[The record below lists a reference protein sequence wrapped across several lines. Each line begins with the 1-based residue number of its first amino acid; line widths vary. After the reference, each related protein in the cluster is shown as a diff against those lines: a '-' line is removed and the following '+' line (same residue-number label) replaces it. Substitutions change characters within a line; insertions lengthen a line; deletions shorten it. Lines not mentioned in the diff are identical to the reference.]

1 MLNTAVPV
9 VGFAAWSGSGKTTL
23 LVRTLPLLKGMGL
36 RVGVVKHAHHDFE
49 IDYPG
54 KDSYELR
61 KAGAT
66 QMLVGSRKRWALIA
80 EPEAGLDPRLETL
93 LGYLHLDELDLV
105 LVEGFKPEGVPKIEV
120 FRPSLGQPLL
130 APEDPGIVAIAT
142 DDPGA
147 VPLDLPLLDI
157 NTPGEVARFLV
168 DRFLTGHEAAEPSAD
183 ADAQEVGA

>member
-1 MLNTAVPV
+1 MLSTAVPV

-23 LVRTLPLLKGMGL
+23 MVKTLPLLKRMGV

-61 KAGAT
+61 KAGAA
-66 QMLVGSRKRWALIA
+66 QMLVGSRKRWALIT
-80 EPEAGLDPRLETL
+80 EPEHGADPRLETL
-93 LGYLHLDELDLV
+93 LGYLHLDHLDLV
-105 LVEGFKPEGVPKIEV
+105 LVEGFKPEAVAKIEV

-130 APEDPGIVAIAT
+130 ALEDAGIVAVAT

-147 VPLDLPLLDI
+147 VPLDLPVLDI
-157 NTPGEVARFLV
+157 NNPGEVASFLVERFLP
-168 DRFLTGHEAAEPSAD
+168 GHEAAGRPAAAD
-183 ADAQEVGA
+183 A

>member
-1 MLNTAVPV
+1 MLSKELPV
-9 VGFAAWSGSGKTTL
+9 IGFAAWSGSGKTTL
-23 LVRTLPLLKGMGL
+23 MAKTLPLLKGMGV

-80 EPEAGLDPRLETL
+80 EPEDGVDARLETL
-93 LGYLHLDELDLV
+93 LGYLQLDQLDLV
-105 LVEGFKPEGVPKIEV
+105 LVEGFKPEAVPKIEV

-130 APEDPGIVAIAT
+130 AIEDPAIVAVAT

-157 NTPGEVARFLV
+157 NQPMEVARFLV
-168 DRFLTGHEAAEPSAD
+168 ERFLQGHEAATRPAAAD
-183 ADAQEVGA
+183 AHEVSG

>member
-1 MLNTAVPV
+1 MLSAEVPV

-23 LVRTLPLLKGMGL
+23 MVRTLPLLKEMGV

-66 QMLVGSRKRWALIA
+66 QMLVGSRKRWALIT
-80 EPEAGLDPRLETL
+80 EPENGADSRLETL
-93 LGYLHLDELDLV
+93 LGYLHLDELDIV
-105 LVEGFKPEGVPKIEV
+105 LVEGFKPEAVAKIEV
-120 FRPSLGQPLL
+120 YRPSLGHRLL
-130 APEDPGIVAIAT
+130 ALDDPGIVAVAT

-147 VPLDLPLLDI
+147 VPLELPLLDI
-157 NTPGEVARFLV
+157 NNPREVAAFLVERFLP
-168 DRFLTGHEAAEPSAD
+168 GHEAAARPAAAD
-183 ADAQEVGA
+183 ALR